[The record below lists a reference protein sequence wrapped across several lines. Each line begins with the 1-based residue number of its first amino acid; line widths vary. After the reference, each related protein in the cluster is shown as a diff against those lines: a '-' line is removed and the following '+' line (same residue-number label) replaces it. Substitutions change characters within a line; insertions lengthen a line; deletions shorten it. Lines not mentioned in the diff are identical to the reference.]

1 MLDSND
7 LHRSRLAGTPIGN
20 LLESLPP
27 HPLRTL
33 RRGALA
39 MARKETPMLTQLV
52 VIRRCNLSCGYCN
65 EYDDYSDPVPK
76 EVLFERIDHL
86 AKLGNLILTLTGGEP
101 FMHPD
106 LHEIVKRAVDHGMV
120 VTSISNAYPVT
131 RRRIEQMNEAGL
143 SLLQVSVDNIEPNEV
158 SQKSWSKIKKRLLV
172 MQEHAKFRVN
182 VNAVL
187 GSSPPAQTRELI
199 DEIRSLGFYMTVG
212 LLHDHT
218 GQIDPGLIG
227 DILPE
232 FYEEMRQ
239 LCHKSF
245 FHQFGEGWEQK
256 MLRDGEA
263 PWKCRAG
270 ARYLYVDEHGIVNY
284 CSQRRGE
291 PGTPLLEYGR
301 ADLRREHARAKGCE
315 DTCTIA
321 CVRRASS
328 FDEWRPQPEAPVPP
342 VTDAPD
348 DGRVRLPLA

>member
-1 MLDSND
+1 MLDISTLNRNP
-7 LHRSRLAGTPIGN
+7 LSST
-20 LLESLPP
+20 LLDRLPP

-39 MARKETPMLTQLV
+39 MARKETPLLTQLV

-65 EYDDYSDPVPK
+65 EYDDFSDPVPK

-86 AKLGNLILTLTGGEP
+86 AELGNLILTLTGGEP

-106 LHEIVKRAVDHGMV
+106 LHEIVKRAVDHGMI

-131 RRRIEQMNEAGL
+131 RRRIEQMNDAGL
-143 SLLQVSVDNIEPNEV
+143 TLLQVSVDNMEPNEI

-172 MQEHAKFRVN
+172 MQEHAEFKVN

-187 GSSPPAQTRELI
+187 GSSPPESTRELI

-212 LLHDHT
+212 LLHDET

-270 ARYLYVDEHGIVNY
+270 ARYLYVDEHGVVNY

-291 PGTPLLEYGR
+291 PGIALLDYGR
-301 ADLRREHARAKGCE
+301 SDLVREHGRAKGCE
-315 DTCTIA
+315 DNCTIA

-328 FDEWRPQPEAPVPP
+328 FDEWRSQPGAPVPP
-342 VTDAPD
+342 ARTTVGD
-348 DGRVRLPLA
+348 DGRVRLPVSPA

>member
-1 MLDSND
+1 MITP
-7 LHRSRLAGTPIGN
+7 GTLPLIGN
-20 LLESLPP
+20 LPVLPK

-33 RRGALA
+33 RRAAKA
-39 MARKETPMLTQLV
+39 MAVKETPMLTQLV

-65 EYDDYSDPVPK
+65 EYDDFSDPIPTQ
-76 EVLFERIDHL
+76 VLFDRIDHL
-86 AKLGNLILTLTGGEP
+86 AELGNLILTLTGGEP

-106 LHEIVKRAVDHGMV
+106 LDKIVARAVDHGMV

-131 RRRIEQMNEAGL
+131 RKRIDQMNAAGL
-143 SLLQVSVDNIEPNEV
+143 HLLQVSVDNMEPNEV

-172 MQEHAKFRVN
+172 MQEHAKFKVN
-182 VNAVL
+182 INAVL
-187 GSSPPAQTRELI
+187 GSSPPQQTRELI

-212 LLHDHT
+212 LLHDHQ
-218 GQIDPGLIG
+218 GRIDPGLIG

-232 FYEEMRQ
+232 FYEEMRA

-270 ARYLYVDEHGIVNY
+270 ARYLYVDEFGKVNY
-284 CSQRRGE
+284 CSQRRDE
-291 PGTPLLEYGR
+291 IDIPLLEYTRG
-301 ADLRREHARAKGCE
+301 DLIRQFDAPKGCE
-315 DTCTIA
+315 DKCTIA

-328 FDEWRPQPEAPVPP
+328 FDEWRAQDGAPVPP
-342 VTDAPD
+342 APSD
-348 DGRVRLPLA
+348 SHVHLPIATA